1 MLYRVPQ
8 AIRLLFQAGK
18 QSTGALLPHGKPC
31 LTCHPKRYWS
41 FIPTGPLVA
50 IIHGMPGRGKTPGKP
65 AELSLEPFQAGVGV
79 FFYLCAYPNMRKT
92 GHLDPNATDQLKSW
106 LTDKDSQI
114 GIVTHVNPDGDAMGS
129 ALGLYNWLLNAGYS
143 HVWAMV
149 PNAAP
154 GFLHWMPGH
163 GQVLDASAKPVLAAQ
178 QMASATLLFC
188 VDFNGPGR
196 TGKLE
201 QEVRASTARKVLID
215 HHPQPEEG
223 FDLVFSQTEVSSTAE
238 ILYGLMHDLGGSLH
252 LDKAVAECLYT
263 GILTDTGSFSFACN
277 RPQTYEITA
286 RLIATG
292 VDAAQVHQRIYS
304 TYSANRMR
312 LLGYC
317 LSEKLRVLE
326 AERTAYISLSRQD
339 LKRFRHRPGDTE
351 GIVNYAMSIAHI
363 DLAALFIENKDHIRV
378 SFRSAGQ
385 VDVNRF
391 ARRFFNGGG
400 HVNASG
406 GTVYKSLEET
416 LAYFESIIKEGGKHE

>member
-1 MLYRVPQ
+1 MH
-8 AIRLLFQAGK
+8 A
-18 QSTGALLPHGKPC
+18 
-31 LTCHPKRYWS
+31 
-41 FIPTGPLVA
+41 
-50 IIHGMPGRGKTPGKP
+50 KT
-65 AELSLEPFQAGVGV
+65 GVGV
-79 FFYLCAYPNMRKT
+79 FFYLCAYPNMRID
-92 GHLDPNATDQLKSW
+92 GLLNPNTTDQLKSW
-106 LTDKDSQI
+106 LSDKDSQI

-129 ALGLYNWLLNAGYS
+129 ALGLYNWLKNAGYGQ
-143 HVWAMV
+143 VWVMV

-154 GFLHWMPGH
+154 GFLHWMPGY
-163 GQVLDASAKPVLAAQ
+163 GQVLDASAKPAQAAQ
-178 QMASATLLFC
+178 CLASAQLLFC
-188 VDFNGPGR
+188 VDFNGAAR
-196 TGKLE
+196 TGSLE
-201 QEVRASTARKVLID
+201 EHVRSAPARKVLID
-215 HHPQPEEG
+215 HHPQPEKD
-223 FDLVFSQTEVSSTAE
+223 FDLVFSHTDVSSTAE
-238 ILYGLMHDLGGSLH
+238 ILYELMQALGEASC

-286 RLIATG
+286 RLIAKG

-326 AERTAYISLSRQD
+326 AERTAYISLSRRD

-351 GIVNYAMSIAHI
+351 GIVNYAMSIERI
-363 DLAALFIENKDHIRV
+363 DLAAMFIENKDHIRV
-378 SFRSAGQ
+378 SFRSAGA

-406 GTVYKSLEET
+406 GTVYKSLDET
-416 LAYFESIIKEGGKHE
+416 LAYFESIIKEGGRHA